1 MFGLLPKRPGLDAGT
16 VAGNV
21 CLGDVSGTLIQNFN
35 QGTPPAEPSLPWRDL
50 PAQPDVFRLLSWRT
64 RLVRRLIGRDAERAE
79 LLGWARQ
86 ASNQPAVRLLTGPGG
101 SGKSRLAA
109 EVAGALRAEGWTAG
123 FARLD
128 QPSILP
134 LAKAGLFLVVD
145 YPEERPAETLA
156 LLRSLAALETPPAP
170 TRLLLLSRRSFDW
183 WQDTIDEAHAAGICD
198 SQAVGVANLDEE
210 GTVSLFRE
218 AVQALSSHLGREP
231 GEAGDRAVRSWW
243 AGDPARHG
251 LPLFATAAAIHGVL
265 EPGRKLGVEGGEVIQ
280 ALARREIGRINNEG
294 KSAGLGRQSAGRLA
308 ALAVVRGQL
317 DAAMIRRLAEPKL
330 ELGLPPADRA
340 GDAVTRLSYWED
352 GAFPAPAPD
361 IVAAAFSL
369 EVFAKRAD
377 LVPEWLW
384 AVLEDNPHSW
394 VDRVNRVGYDISVV
408 HEPAE
413 QRMSGWLAEMVN
425 RNPERAET
433 LAFVVDNFSPPTT
446 LQLAVNVSRALLA
459 AGELDDTE
467 RTRTLNGLSIHL
479 SNAGDGAGALEA
491 IREAV
496 EIHRRLAAQNPAW
509 YEPALALILNNL
521 SNHLSEA
528 GDGAGA
534 LAAIRESVEIRRRLL
549 AQNPARY
556 EPDLALSLNSLS
568 NHLSEAGDGAGAL
581 AAIRESVE
589 IYRRLAA
596 QNPARYEPDLAMSL
610 NNLSL
615 RLSEAGDGA
624 GALAAIREAVEI
636 RRRLAAQNPARYE
649 PDLALSLNN
658 LSVHLS
664 NAGEGAGAL
673 AAIRQAVEIRRRLA
687 AQNPA
692 RYEPYLAMSLNN
704 LSAYLS
710 DAGDGAGALVA
721 SREAVET
728 HRRLAAQT
736 PARYE
741 PDLAG
746 SLNNLSLRLN
756 DAGDAAGELAA
767 SREAVEIYRR
777 LAAQNPARYE
787 PDLALS
793 LNNLSNSL
801 SNAGEGA
808 GALAAIREVVE
819 IRRRLAA
826 QIPAR
831 FRPLLAKS
839 LTILGILLR
848 KSGDTEQA
856 DAAEREARQLTTQPN
871 EPDEP
876 AAPQSQ

>member
-109 EVAGALRAEGWTAG
+109 EVADALRAEGWTAG

-610 NNLSL
+610 NNLSPA
-615 RLSEAGDGA
+615 SERSGRWRG
-624 GALAAIREAVEI
+624 GHW
-636 RRRLAAQNPARYE
+636 RRSARRSRSGGGWRRKNPARYE

-687 AQNPA
+687 AQKPGA
-692 RYEPYLAMSLNN
+692 VRALPGDEPQQSVG
-704 LSAYLS
+704 LSERC
-710 DAGDGAGALVA
+710 GGMGRGALVA

-728 HRRLAAQT
+728 PQ
-736 PARYE
+736 
-741 PDLAG
+741 
-746 SLNNLSLRLN
+746 
-756 DAGDAAGELAA
+756 AAGGA
-767 SREAVEIYRR
+767 
-777 LAAQNPARYE
+777 NP
-787 PDLALS
+787 
-793 LNNLSNSL
+793 
-801 SNAGEGA
+801 
-808 GALAAIREVVE
+808 GALRARLGGEPQQSVPSSERCGGCRGRAGGEPRGGRDLPPAGGAKT
-819 IRRRLAA
+819 RRGTSPTWR
-826 QIPAR
+826 
-831 FRPLLAKS
+831 
-839 LTILGILLR
+839 
-848 KSGDTEQA
+848 
-856 DAAEREARQLTTQPN
+856 
-871 EPDEP
+871 
-876 AAPQSQ
+876 